1 MCSSDLAA
9 CSDTFHLV
17 LLDPP
22 YHHGTVA
29 AILPAVAQVLAPGG
43 VVLAETERSAQLPE
57 ACGAL
62 RLARQYRY
70 GTVLV
75 SKYTLCAGGGQ

>member
-1 MCSSDLAA
+1 MCIRDR
-9 CSDTFHLV
+9 
-17 LLDPP
+17 LDPP

-43 VVLAETERSAQLPE
+43 VVLAETERGAQLPE

-62 RLARQYRY
+62 RLVFRIE
-70 GTVLV
+70 LH
-75 SKYTLCAGGGQ
+75 